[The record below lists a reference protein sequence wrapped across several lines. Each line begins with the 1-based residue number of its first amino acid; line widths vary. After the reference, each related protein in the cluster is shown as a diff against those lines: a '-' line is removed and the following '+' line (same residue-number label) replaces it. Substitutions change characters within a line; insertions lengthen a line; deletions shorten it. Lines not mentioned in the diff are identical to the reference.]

1 MLDKDLTLKKLR
13 RDLDALVSP
22 EGYLYAGVPTKF
34 MGLFGRDSLISGW
47 QLLDYDS
54 SFAKQALLSLA
65 EIQGQKIDLKTGE
78 EPGKIP
84 HEFYSKNVPESWFS
98 NEKSGIKWL
107 EKEKPVYFSV
117 DSTPLFLIVA
127 GKYYRRTKD
136 KNLIRRL
143 KPALEGAINWI
154 VSYGIINGF
163 LRYGGTNPE
172 EGLISQ
178 SWKDGIGVTLNNQ
191 KGPVAI
197 VEVQG
202 YTLQAAEEV
211 KKLAEV
217 LGPSG
222 TTGKFVKSTQKL
234 KEQFNKKFWMEE
246 QGFYCLGIDGSDNQI
261 KPITSNPGQLLFTG
275 ILDKERASRVVN
287 RIFQKDMWTPYG
299 VRTHSTF
306 EPDFDPLSYQRGSV
320 WPHDNWIIAQGL
332 IKEGYKKE
340 AKKVKEA
347 LFGAYQTL
355 GFLPEFYGVTLD
367 NQITFDDDNL
377 EDKPVTIQAW
387 SVGAMINFLT
397 RK

>member
-1 MLDKDLTLKKLR
+1 MDKEVALKKLK

-98 NEKSGIKWL
+98 NEKNGIKWL

-127 GKYYRRTKD
+127 GKYYRHTKD
-136 KNLIRRL
+136 GNLVRQL
-143 KPALEGAINWI
+143 KSNIERAINWI
-154 VSYGIINGF
+154 LEYGTVNDF
-163 LRYGGTNPE
+163 LRYNATGKE
-172 EGLISQ
+172 KGLVSQ
-178 SWKDGIGVTLNNQ
+178 SWKDGIGRTLDNQ

-202 YTLQAAEEV
+202 YTFQAAEEV

-217 LGPSG
+217 LGPSE
-222 TTGKFVKSTQKL
+222 TTDKFVESTQKL

-246 QGFYCLGIDGSDNQI
+246 QSFYCLGIDGNDNQI
-261 KPITSNPGQLLFTG
+261 KSITSNPGQLLFTDVLG
-275 ILDKERASRVVN
+275 KERVSQIVD

-299 VRTHSTF
+299 IRTHSTL

-332 IKEGYKKE
+332 IKWGYKKE
-340 AKKVKEA
+340 AKKIREA
-347 LFGAYQTL
+347 LFGAYQKF

-367 NQITFDDDNL
+367 DQITFDDDNL

>member
-1 MLDKDLTLKKLR
+1 MDKEVALKKLK

-98 NEKSGIKWL
+98 NEKNGIKWL

-127 GKYYRRTKD
+127 GKYYRSTKD
-136 KNLIRRL
+136 GNLVRQL
-143 KPALEGAINWI
+143 KSNIERAINWI
-154 VSYGIINGF
+154 LEYGTVNDF
-163 LRYGGTNPE
+163 LRYNATGKE
-172 EGLISQ
+172 KGLVSQ

-202 YTLQAAEEV
+202 YTFQAAEEV

-217 LGPSG
+217 LGPSE
-222 TTGKFVKSTQKL
+222 TTDKFVESTQKL

-246 QGFYCLGIDGSDNQI
+246 QSFYCLGIDGNDNQI
-261 KPITSNPGQLLFTG
+261 KSITSNPGQLLFTDVLG
-275 ILDKERASRVVN
+275 KERVSQIVD

-299 VRTHSTF
+299 IRTHSTL

-332 IKEGYKKE
+332 IKWGYKKE
-340 AKKVKEA
+340 AKKIREA
-347 LFGAYQTL
+347 LFGAYQKF

>member
-136 KNLIRRL
+136 KNLIQRL

-217 LGPSG
+217 LGPSE
-222 TTGKFVKSTQKL
+222 TTDKFVESTQKL

-246 QGFYCLGIDGSDNQI
+246 QSFYCLGIDGNDNQI
-261 KPITSNPGQLLFTG
+261 KSITSNPGQLLFTD
-275 ILDKERASRVVN
+275 ILGKERVSQVVD

-340 AKKVKEA
+340 AKKIREA
-347 LFGAYQTL
+347 LFSAYQKL
-355 GFLPEFYGVTLD
+355 GFLPEFYAVTNDGKLT
-367 NQITFDDDNL
+367 IDDL
-377 EDKPVTIQAW
+377 ETPPVTIQAW
-387 SVGAMINFLT
+387 SVGTMINFLT